1 MIHAKGYLC
10 VLNKHNVSIHIYNK
24 YINMETVDLLSELRF
39 NKRKKGPR
47 VVESLTLGH
56 TALGTWGPFC
66 PWPVVWR
73 GVAG

>member
-1 MIHAKGYLC
+1 
-10 VLNKHNVSIHIYNK
+10 
-24 YINMETVDLLSELRF
+24 METVDLLSELLF